1 MKNKI
6 IVDLD
11 GTLINTKEAN
21 KLAYEKTFKDLLNID
36 FDYDLYFGKSFDFI
50 SNDLNLTANQVYEIK
65 NHKKSIYPN
74 FFNKAV
80 VNEELV
86 AILKNKK
93 NEYEIILY
101 TMASKDNTLNILNY
115 FNLCGLFN
123 EIITVEDLQ
132 YRKPNIDGFK
142 YILKDCKNYI
152 IYEDDKEVINELRK
166 NNFNVIEV
174 K

>member
-50 SNDLNLTANQVYEIK
+50 SKDLNLTAKQVDEIK
-65 NHKKSIYPN
+65 NYKKSIYPN
-74 FFNKAV
+74 FFNKAI

-86 AILKNKK
+86 AMLKDKK
-93 NEYEIILY
+93 NESEIILY

-115 FNLCGLFN
+115 FNLSKLFN

-132 YRKPNIDGFK
+132 YRKPNIEGFK

-152 IYEDDKEVINELRK
+152 IYDDDKEVVNVLRK